1 MRAWQPVVLRVLPQ
15 GDAVTLRNHARFD
28 VALGVTLLPLAALMA
43 RIALPV
49 APAWLRVLLVAHA
62 VAVAGLGVY
71 LAAIGLRDLR
81 AMGGAS

>member
-1 MRAWQPVVLRVLPQ
+1 MSLRYL
-15 GDAVTLRNHARFD
+15 ARFD

-62 VAVAGLGVY
+62 VVVAALGVY

-81 AMGGAS
+81 AMGAEAQR

>member
-1 MRAWQPVVLRVLPQ
+1 VSLR
-15 GDAVTLRNHARFD
+15 TLARFD

-49 APAWLRVLLVAHA
+49 APVWLRVLLVAHA
-62 VAVAGLGVY
+62 VAVAALGVY